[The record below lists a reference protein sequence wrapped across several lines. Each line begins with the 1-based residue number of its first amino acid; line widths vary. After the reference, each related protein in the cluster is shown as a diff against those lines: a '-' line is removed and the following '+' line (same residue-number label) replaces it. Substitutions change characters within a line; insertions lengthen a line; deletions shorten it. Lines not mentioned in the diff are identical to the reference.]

1 MLEMGIQ
8 REKTRVHIGDK
19 KKISFIRQWGPIE
32 KLTLVRNPEVK

>member
-19 KKISFIRQWGPIE
+19 KN
-32 KLTLVRNPEVK
+32 KLHQAVGTN